1 MEIETDEIV
10 EVWAEH
16 ITRARHYRAVL
27 LVMGACMALTL
38 LALWGVARRPH
49 PAPVVVRVDEVGR
62 AEAVDYLPEAIE
74 PAGPEVSYFLHE
86 FVAAQYARQ
95 RAVVEARW
103 EESLWFTSAEVGAQ
117 LSAEYGEEVA
127 EFIAGA
133 RGEGDI
139 VVENVRIRV
148 LPNPAPPHDA
158 EIAFDR
164 VRIAAGR
171 VLGSEPWSVNLQF
184 AFTEV
189 TPDLVFSNP
198 IGLVITFLEDTV
210 VRTTLPEER

>member
-74 PAGPEVSYFLHE
+74 PAGPEQWLWHRRG
-86 FVAAQYARQ
+86 AAWCL
-95 RAVVEARW
+95 VP
-103 EESLWFTSAEVGAQ
+103 
-117 LSAEYGEEVA
+117 
-127 EFIAGA
+127 AGS
-133 RGEGDI
+133 RPYP
-139 VVENVRIRV
+139 RR
-148 LPNPAPPHDA
+148 H
-158 EIAFDR
+158 
-164 VRIAAGR
+164 
-171 VLGSEPWSVNLQF
+171 
-184 AFTEV
+184 
-189 TPDLVFSNP
+189 
-198 IGLVITFLEDTV
+198 
-210 VRTTLPEER
+210 RT